1 MKRIFIFLCV
11 FFAATLPPSVSAD
24 EKHHN
29 DSWAD
34 GEVRRVD
41 KDAQKLTI
49 RHGPLPNL
57 DMPTA
62 MTMVYRVKEAALL
75 EKVKSGDKVKFQA
88 EKANGAFTV
97 TAIEPVK

>member
-11 FFAATLPPSVSAD
+11 FFAAALAPSVGAD
-24 EKHHN
+24 DKHHK

-62 MTMVYRVKEAALL
+62 MTMVYRVKDAALL

-97 TAIEPVK
+97 TAIEPAK